1 MWANSEVSI
10 TTFEKGM
17 ASVSLYCT
25 ISSFPTQG
33 KDFTNAVLQ
42 GGDASL
48 NRKQRYFLSDKWKKW
63 HSHSNH
69 AIFLKF
75 ADLYI
80 TFEAFKDV
88 FRF

>member
-1 MWANSEVSI
+1 MLILIIKVWANSEVNI

-17 ASVSLYCT
+17 KSICLYYT
-25 ISSFPTQG
+25 IKSFPTLW

-63 HSHSNH
+63 QSHSNH
-69 AIFLKF
+69 AIF
-75 ADLYI
+75 
-80 TFEAFKDV
+80 
-88 FRF
+88 